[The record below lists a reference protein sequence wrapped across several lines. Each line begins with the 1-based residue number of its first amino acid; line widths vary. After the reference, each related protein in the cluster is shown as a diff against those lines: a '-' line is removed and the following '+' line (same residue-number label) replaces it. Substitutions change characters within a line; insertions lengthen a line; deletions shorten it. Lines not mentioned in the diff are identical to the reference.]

1 MLSTA
6 LIYKDVFSHLA
17 KHEASYTCLPHD
29 YDWEEAKD
37 ICGRLELFYS
47 VTKLFSVHKYPI
59 TNMYFT
65 LVCELKIALNER
77 CLSSNEM
84 ISRMAESML
93 AKFNSYWTN
102 VNVVMVVA
110 AILDPRYKMKLLKF
124 YYPNIYGNNSDLEIE
139 KIKNLCY
146 ELLDEYKD
154 VDEFPVDNE
163 GSSPMPASTSN
174 DVTQIK
180 RRLSGALSSFDLFVN
195 YGSSTSKKHGSV
207 RMEFDH
213 VIDGVLKKE

>member
-1 MLSTA
+1 
-6 LIYKDVFSHLA
+6 
-17 KHEASYTCLPHD
+17 
-29 YDWEEAKD
+29 
-37 ICGRLELFYS
+37 
-47 VTKLFSVHKYPI
+47 
-59 TNMYFT
+59 
-65 LVCELKIALNER
+65 
-77 CLSSNEM
+77 
-84 ISRMAESML
+84 MAESML

-124 YYPNIYGNNSDLEIE
+124 YYPNIYGNNSYLEIE

-146 ELLDEYKD
+146 ELLNVYKD

-163 GSSPMPASTSN
+163 RSSQMPASTSN
-174 DVTQIK
+174 DVAQIK

-195 YGSSTSKKHGSV
+195 NGSSTSKKHESV